1 MRKQGPLPSHT
12 HVGRVVAILLGEL
25 LVHGLHKPK
34 VYHED
39 RVAPPSVVACSMRI
53 YTRTGDDGSTGLFGG
68 ARIGKD
74 DLRIEAYG
82 TIDELNAWI
91 GKVAA
96 HEVTSPL
103 RKQLEII
110 QNELFTLGSHLA
122 TTDPKWAAKLPKL
135 NPQGADGLES
145 WMDELESDL
154 PALKSFVLPGGHP
167 AAADAH
173 IARTVCRR
181 AERRCV
187 ALQRASEIDPMGLT
201 YLNRLS
207 DALFMVGRWLIYVT
221 GSQEIPWKP
230 QD

>member
-1 MRKQGPLPSHT
+1 MQ
-12 HVGRVVAILLGEL
+12 E
-25 LVHGLHKPK
+25 
-34 VYHED
+34 
-39 RVAPPSVVACSMRI
+39 
-53 YTRTGDDGSTGLFGG
+53 
-68 ARIGKD
+68 
-74 DLRIEAYG
+74 
-82 TIDELNAWI
+82 
-91 GKVAA
+91 
-96 HEVTSPL
+96 
-103 RKQLEII
+103 QLEII

-154 PALKSFVLPGGHP
+154 PALKGFVLPGGHP

-230 QD
+230 KD